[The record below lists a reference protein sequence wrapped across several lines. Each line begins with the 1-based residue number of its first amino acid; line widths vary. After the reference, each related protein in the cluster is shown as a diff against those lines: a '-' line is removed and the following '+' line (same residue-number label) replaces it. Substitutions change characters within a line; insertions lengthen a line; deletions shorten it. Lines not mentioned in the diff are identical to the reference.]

1 MEVGVVKDGVGQEG
15 GKTRGIDG
23 FEIPESYRALL
34 LDLWCGDENVHGDSQ
49 VVRDS
54 DIEAGQIADCDAGDA
69 DKVQCVSFFM
79 VWKINML
86 DEVEDVYDVQKFFRG
101 FGVDSTCMLKSQSS
115 RIDGVMAQSFD
126 RSDKKAELGL
136 GGGDK

>member
-1 MEVGVVKDGVGQEG
+1 MRQEESFVKYCDQVKRGGVLEAGGVRDGVGQEG
-15 GKTRGIDG
+15 EKTRGIDG

-79 VWKINML
+79 VWIINML
-86 DEVEDVYDVQKFFRG
+86 DEVEDV
-101 FGVDSTCMLKSQSS
+101 
-115 RIDGVMAQSFD
+115 
-126 RSDKKAELGL
+126 
-136 GGGDK
+136 

>member
-15 GKTRGIDG
+15 GKNGRIDG

-54 DIEAGQIADCDAGDA
+54 DIGAGQIADYDAGDA

-79 VWKINML
+79 VWIINML
-86 DEVEDVYDVQKFFRG
+86 DEVEDV
-101 FGVDSTCMLKSQSS
+101 
-115 RIDGVMAQSFD
+115 
-126 RSDKKAELGL
+126 
-136 GGGDK
+136 